1 MAPND
6 RARCIAAMAR
16 DGLAGDASLSGD
28 HPSNDKRG
36 CDVVQGCRVDRKED
50 DGKEDH
56 RKEDDGKEDHR
67 EEVDREEDHREE
79 VDREEVDREE
89 VDREEDDRV
98 YDGGEEAGCRLE
110 LVAAGRVIPVSCT
123 RRVLELLVLELLVL
137 GTKARTCRHN
147 RSPSS
152 GGISPGPVRTLRTPR
167 VPDRNSRR
175 VPVA

>member
-6 RARCIAAMAR
+6 RTRCIAAMAC

-36 CDVVQGCRVDRKED
+36 CDVVQGCRVDCE
-50 DGKEDH
+50 EV
-56 RKEDDGKEDHR
+56 DGKEDHR
-67 EEVDREEDHREE
+67 EEVDGKEDHREEEE

-89 VDREEDDRV
+89 EDDDRV

-110 LVAAGRVIPVSCT
+110 LVAEGRVIPVSCT
-123 RRVLELLVLELLVL
+123 RRILELVVLELLVL
-137 GTKARTCRHN
+137 GTKERTCRGN

-175 VPVA
+175 VPVI

>member
-1 MAPND
+1 MASD
-6 RARCIAAMAR
+6 DGTCCVAAMAG
-16 DGLAGDASLSGD
+16 DGFAGDASLSGD
-28 HPSNDKRG
+28 HSSNDKRG
-36 CDVVQGCRVDRKED
+36 CDVVQGCRVDC
-50 DGKEDH
+50 
-56 RKEDDGKEDHR
+56 
-67 EEVDREEDHREE
+67 EED
-79 VDREEVDREE
+79 DREEVDGKED
-89 VDREEDDRV
+89 DREEDD
-98 YDGGEEAGCRLE
+98 GEEVDGEEVGCRLE

-175 VPVA
+175 VPVT